1 VLIFSGSGCSL
12 KSDEKLIVSRIS
24 IERPTAVIA
33 GLLMIVIFGIVALK
47 TIPIQMTPDVRRPV
61 IQIRT
66 YWSGAAP
73 AEVERE
79 ITNIIEKELTGIPGL
94 FEISSRS
101 QQGRSFVTMSFNV
114 DQDMD
119 KAFQV
124 VSNRLISISD
134 LPSDVRGPS
143 MRTSGSE
150 DRPIARIALRHLPG
164 NTRNLETY
172 GDIVNEQILDRLERV
187 SGVSRVYIWGGSERE
202 LRIVIEPEIMALYG
216 LGISQ
221 VMTALRGANASISA
235 GSVDEGKRRYIV
247 RTEAETTTIK
257 RAMAVVLRTTVD
269 AETGHIGRTTVG
281 DIGTVEFGY
290 KQPTSYRRFLGAPA
304 ITINVVRES
313 GANVIKTMD
322 DLKGV
327 IDELN
332 DEILPDHGLKLTHI
346 YDETVYIESA
356 IGLVKQNIWVGGALA
371 ALILLLFLRSP
382 AATLII
388 STAIPVSVVG
398 TFVVMAALGRSIN
411 VISLAGI
418 AFAVG
423 MVVDAAI
430 VVLENIYRH
439 RQEGKSAGEAA
450 LAGVTQVW
458 GAILA
463 SVLTTVVVFIPLLT
477 LNLQVGQLFRD
488 IAVAISVSVVL
499 SLLVSMTL
507 IPTMGNK
514 LLAGAGGAGPR
525 WFRLPVIDELG
536 RGFYRGILAAL
547 TVIIANRFV
556 SMVVVLLIC
565 IGAGGATWLFLP
577 KLDYLPDGNR
587 NFVSG
592 RVMPPPGYNL
602 KTANEVAERIES
614 QVRPLWASTTGSESD
629 PGQPPKIQNF
639 FFVALRDMTFF
650 GASAVDGQRVS
661 ELVPILRKPIFSE
674 PGTRGFVT
682 QASLFGRAV
691 GGSRSINLDISGGNL
706 EELIDIATRADQ
718 LVKKALPRRQG
729 TQVRPRPGLELG
741 APEIR
746 IEPDQVRVSN
756 AGLTARELGLTVDA
770 YNDGVRVTEITIDG
784 ERMDL
789 MIRGPERHVSETQG
803 IGHFPVVTPS
813 GQIVPVS
820 SLAEINMTSG
830 PTEIRHLNNSRA
842 ITLQIRPTKKMA
854 LEDAINILQTDVVEP
869 LKKQGLP
876 EATKVRLSGAADD
889 LWVTWQ
895 AMKYSLLVAILIV
908 YLVIAVLFESFVYP
922 LIILLSVP
930 IATAGGIGGLAILNA
945 IELQTLDMLTMLGFV
960 ILVGIVVNNAI
971 LLVDQTLHFRR
982 DQGLDVEH
990 SIIAATKTRIRPI
1003 FMSTLTSIFGLMP
1016 LVLFPGAGSELYR
1029 GLGSVV
1035 IGGLA
1040 LSAVLTLFIVP
1051 PLMSIMMPRKMA
1063 SHPEPAAAE

>member
-1 VLIFSGSGCSL
+1 MIL
-12 KSDEKLIVSRIS
+12 SRLS

-73 AEVERE
+73 VEVERE
-79 ITNIIEKELTGIPGL
+79 ITNVIEKELTGIPGL
-94 FEISSRS
+94 FEVSSAS
-101 QQGRSFVTMSFNV
+101 QQGRSFVTMTFDV

-124 VSNRLISISD
+124 VSNRLVSISD

-150 DRPIARIALRHLPG
+150 DRPIARIALHHSKG
-164 NTRNLETY
+164 NTQDLETY
-172 GDIVNEQILDRLERV
+172 GDLVNEQVLDRLERV
-187 SGVSRVYIWGGSERE
+187 IGVSRVYIWGGSERE
-202 LRIVIEPEIMALYG
+202 LRIVIEPEKMALYG
-216 LGISQ
+216 LGITQ
-221 VMTALRGANASISA
+221 IMNALRGANASISA
-235 GSVDEGKRRYIV
+235 GSVDEGKRRYVV
-247 RTEAETTTIK
+247 RTEAETTTVA
-257 RAMAVVLRTTVD
+257 RAKAVVLRTSVEG
-269 AETGHIGRTTVG
+269 ETGRISRTTVG
-281 DIGTVEFGY
+281 DIATVEFGY
-290 KQPTSYRRFLGAPA
+290 KEPTSHRRFLGRPA
-304 ITINVVRES
+304 ITLNVVRES

-322 DLKGV
+322 DLKAV
-327 IDELN
+327 IDDLN
-332 DEILPDHGLKLTHI
+332 TEVLPSHGLHLTHI

-356 IGLVKQNIWVGGALA
+356 IKLVKQNIWVGGALA
-371 ALILLLFLRSP
+371 GLILLLFLRSP

-388 STAIPVSVVG
+388 SLAIPVSVVG

-439 RQEGKSAGEAA
+439 RQEGKSASEAA
-450 LAGVTQVW
+450 LAGATEVW

-507 IPTMGNK
+507 IPAMSNR
-514 LLAGAGGAGPR
+514 LLGGDGAGPK
-525 WFRLPVIDELG
+525 WYRLPGIDELG
-536 RGFYRGILAAL
+536 AGFYRLILAAL
-547 TVIIANRFV
+547 RPIIANRGV
-556 SMVVVLLIC
+556 SMVVVIIVC
-565 IGAGGATWLFLP
+565 AGAGAATYLFLP

-592 RVMPPPGYNL
+592 RVLPPPGYNL
-602 KTANEVAERIES
+602 STASETAARIENEL
-614 QVRPLWASTTGSESD
+614 RPLWAIANGPDSKAGD
-629 PGQPPKIQNF
+629 PPKIDNF
-639 FFVALRDMTFF
+639 FFVALRNQTFF

-682 QASLFGRAV
+682 QASLFGRHA

-706 EELIDIATRADQ
+706 EELIEVAQRADQ
-718 LVKKALPRRQG
+718 LVKTVLPPKQG

-770 YNDGVRVTEITIDG
+770 YNDGVRAAEITVDG

-789 MIRGPERHVSETQG
+789 MIRGPERHVGETQG
-803 IGHFPVVTPS
+803 IGNFPVVTPG
-813 GQIVPVS
+813 GQIVPVR
-820 SLAEINMTSG
+820 SLAKINMTAG
-830 PTEIRHLNNSRA
+830 PTEIRHLNSSRA
-842 ITLQIRPTKKMA
+842 ITLQIRPTKRMA
-854 LEDAINILQTDVVEP
+854 LEDAIEKIQTEVVAP
-869 LKKQGLP
+869 LRKDGLP
-876 EATKVRLSGAADD
+876 GATKVRLSGAADD
-889 LWVTWQ
+889 LFVTWE

-930 IATAGGIGGLAILNA
+930 IAAAGGIGGLAVLNLY
-945 IELQTLDMLTMLGFV
+945 EPQTLDMLTMLGFV

-971 LLVDQTLHFRR
+971 LLVDQTLHLHR
-982 DQGLDVEH
+982 DRGLTVEQ
-990 SIIAATKTRIRPI
+990 SIIEATKTRVRPI
-1003 FMSTLTSIFGLMP
+1003 FMSTLTSVFGLFP
-1016 LVLFPGAGSELYR
+1016 LILFPGAGSELYR

-1035 IGGLA
+1035 IGGLS
-1040 LSAVLTLFIVP
+1040 LSAVLTLLIVP
-1051 PLMSIMMPRKMA
+1051 PLMSVMMPRKNA
-1063 SHPEPAAAE
+1063 VRPEPLAAE